1 MSEFIELDNI
11 SKVYRMRGG
20 DVHALRKVSLNIG
33 KGDFTSIV
41 GTSGSGKSTLL
52 YVLGTLIETSGGAY
66 ALDGKQVDAMSDVER
81 SQLRG
86 ERIGFVFQSFHLVPQ
101 LNIVKNVLL
110 SSRYGGGNGNGGRS
124 ELKRRANELIERVGL
139 GHRKRH
145 RPIELSNGE
154 MQRVAIA
161 RALLTNPSVVLAD
174 EPTGNL
180 DQQNCNDIFDL
191 LQSLHQDGTTIVMV
205 THDNEL
211 AARTPRCI
219 RLKDGEL
226 VDEAA

>member
-1 MSEFIELDNI
+1 MSDFIQLDRI

-20 DVHALRKVSLNIG
+20 DVHALREVSLEIA

-52 YVLGTLIETSGGAY
+52 YVLGTLIETSGGSY
-66 ALDGKQVDAMSDVER
+66 LLDGKQVDAMTDLER
-81 SQLRG
+81 SRLRG
-86 ERIGFVFQSFHLVPQ
+86 ENIGFVFQSFHLVPQ

-110 SSRYGGGNGNGGRS
+110 SARYGGDEDRA
-124 ELKRRANELIERVGL
+124 ELKRRAHELIERVGL

-180 DQQNCNDIFDL
+180 DQQNCNEIFEL
-191 LQSLHQDGTTIVMV
+191 LQSLHEDGTTIVMV
-205 THDNEL
+205 THDGEL

-226 VDEAA
+226 INEAA